1 MADDLKKRTI
11 TSLIWK
17 FLERAGN
24 QVVLLLVQIVMARLL
39 SPEDFGFLAIMLV
52 FVNLGNVFVQSGLGS
67 ALVQNPDVDE
77 VDYSTVF
84 WISLV
89 LSLVISLAVF
99 LAAPAIA
106 EAYSASEL
114 VWPLRVLSLM
124 MILNAYNS
132 VQVAIVQRSLEFK
145 RVFVATTW
153 SVVVSAVLGIA
164 SAVAGAGLWA
174 LVVQQVSYQAVN
186 CASLFWQTRWV
197 PSLVFSRARAAVLYR
212 FGWKILACSVL
223 NTGYLSLYDL
233 VIGVQFSAAQLGLVS
248 QGKKYPSALGGML
261 DGAIQPV
268 MMPSIARVQN
278 DKDRAKRLMRRA
290 MKSSTFV
297 VFPAMTLL
305 AVVAPI
311 LIPFLLG
318 EQWGEAVPFLQM
330 YCFVYALLPVH
341 SSNLSAI
348 SGLGHSGVNLILEIV
363 KKVIGL
369 AALAIGAFVFRDV
382 YVLVATA
389 MMTGVV
395 GTVVNAFPNRR
406 LISYTY
412 SEQVRDLF
420 PSFALAVVAGTLAWL
435 VELTGLPDVA
445 VFFLQIA
452 VMAVAYLGLAKLL
465 HVESL
470 EYLLETA
477 KELLGKRKDGV
488 R

>member
-52 FVNLGNVFVQSGLGS
+52 FVNLGNVFVQSGLGA

-77 VDYSTVF
+77 TDYSTVF
-84 WISLV
+84 WISLS
-89 LSLVISLAVF
+89 LSLVISIGIF
-99 LAAPAIA
+99 FAAPAIA
-106 EAYSASEL
+106 EIYSASQL

-124 MILNAYNS
+124 MVLNAYNS

-164 SAVAGAGLWA
+164 SAAAGASLWA

-197 PSLVFSRARAAVLYR
+197 PSPVFSRGRAAVLYR

-223 NTGYLSLYDL
+223 NTAYLSLYDL
-233 VIGVQFSAAQLGLVS
+233 VIGAQFSAAQLGLVS

-268 MMPSIARVQN
+268 MMSSIARVQN
-278 DKDRAKRLMRRA
+278 DKARAKRLMRRA
-290 MKSSTFV
+290 MKSSAFV
-297 VFPAMTLL
+297 VFPAMMLL
-305 AVVAPI
+305 AVVAPV

-318 EQWGEAVPFLQM
+318 DQWGEVVPFLQM

-341 SSNLSAI
+341 SSNLSVI
-348 SGLGHSGVNLILEIV
+348 SGLGHSGINLILEIV
-363 KKVIGL
+363 KKAIGL
-369 AALAIGAFVFRDV
+369 TALAIGAFVFRDV

-389 MMTGVV
+389 MVIGIV
-395 GTVVNAFPNRR
+395 GTFVNAFPNRR
-406 LISYTY
+406 IIGYTY
-412 SEQVRDLF
+412 MEQVRDLF
-420 PSFALAVVAGTLAWL
+420 PSFGLAVTSGALAWSVGL
-435 VELTGLPDVA
+435 VGLPDVA

-452 VMAVAYLGLAKLL
+452 VMAVAYLGLAIFFR
-465 HVESL
+465 VESL
-470 EYLLETA
+470 EYLLTTL
-477 KELLGKRKDGV
+477 KEMLDSRRGGHV
-488 R
+488 